1 MLVMAALAGVV
12 DILISEYIRMWV
24 EKDITEQSQTKYR
37 VGMLLIVLGF
47 LLLNKVRI
55 YTTTALTLVQTK
67 NLHHRMV

>member
-1 MLVMAALAGVV
+1 MLVMAAVAGVV

-24 EKDITEQSQTKYR
+24 EKDVTEQSQTKYR